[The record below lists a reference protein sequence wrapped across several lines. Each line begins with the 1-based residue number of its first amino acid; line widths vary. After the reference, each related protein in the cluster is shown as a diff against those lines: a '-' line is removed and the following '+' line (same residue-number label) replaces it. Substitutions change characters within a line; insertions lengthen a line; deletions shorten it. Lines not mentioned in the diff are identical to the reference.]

1 METTY
6 NKLDNVSINK
16 LLKIYEQSET
26 IKKQQK
32 EYKQTHKDIVNAS
45 SKKYYDK
52 MKDDPEFIE
61 KRRKQKKEYYQRK
74 KIEKIEKEK
83 NI

>member
-1 METTY
+1 MET
-6 NKLDNVSINK
+6 NKLDNISINK
-16 LLKIYEQSET
+16 LLKIYEQSEN

-52 MKDDPEFIE
+52 MKDNPEFIE
-61 KRRKQKKEYYQRK
+61 KRKKQKNEYYLRK
-74 KIEKIEKEK
+74 KLQKEK